1 MRDLRQ
7 GLMALVA
14 IFAITLHGLLASLA
28 PAQAVPTGF
37 DPLAITCLTGGHDA
51 AASQDGN
58 RDGSTPAPVHKCD
71 HCVMCL
77 ATGLPAPEIATA
89 AWAPESAGV
98 VAQPRIVRLA
108 VTSEIRP
115 HFPRGPPQIG

>member
-14 IFAITLHGLLASLA
+14 IFAITLHGLLATLSPVSA
-28 PAQAVPTGF
+28 AVSGF
-37 DPLAITCLTGGHDA
+37 DPLAITCLTGSHNA
-51 AASQDGN
+51 AAPQ
-58 RDGSTPAPVHKCD
+58 DGSTPAPTHKCD

-77 ATGLPAPEIATA
+77 ATALPAPATT
-89 AWAPESAGV
+89 SAEWTPSPAGT
-98 VAQPRIVRLA
+98 VAQPLVERLA
-108 VTSEIRP
+108 VPSTARP